1 MPTTELRRNIMKA
14 FRAGELGKKVKRGW
28 GKNAKDVILHPTIQR
43 VSVSLDHKQV
53 VFTVP
58 TGMNPKEVYEHDWL
72 FQQVFGEHI
81 ELSGTVKT
89 FALNVYNE
97 GISIFAYN
105 DEEAAAACKGM
116 VLPIYVGRSRTGPI
130 AYDMTEH
137 PHLLIA
143 GETGSGKSVEL
154 RSILATLIRLAGD
167 RLELYGGD
175 LKRSEFHLF
184 RGIANEI
191 VNDAPNLHRILLKLR
206 KEMQKRGSLLDREGL
221 ADVVDLPDNLRPNYI
236 VVAIDEVSLLQ
247 KHACMEII
255 EEISAIGRALGVFLI
270 LSMQRPDADVLD
282 GKLKNNLTVRM
293 AFRHADE
300 INSRITLGSGEA
312 AHIKQSQKGLMI
324 HKLDGL
330 RFVQAPHLDLK
341 QARVLLEPYKRVEDE
356 MSQEVAQGLD
366 DEDFELEVLP
376 F

>member
-1 MPTTELRRNIMKA
+1 M
-14 FRAGELGKKVKRGW
+14 
-28 GKNAKDVILHPTIQR
+28 
-43 VSVSLDHKQV
+43 
-53 VFTVP
+53 
-58 TGMNPKEVYEHDWL
+58 
-72 FQQVFGEHI
+72 
-81 ELSGTVKT
+81 
-89 FALNVYNE
+89 
-97 GISIFAYN
+97 
-105 DEEAAAACKGM
+105 
-116 VLPIYVGRSRTGPI
+116 
-130 AYDMTEH
+130 
-137 PHLLIA
+137 
-143 GETGSGKSVEL
+143 
-154 RSILATLIRLAGD
+154 
-167 RLELYGGD
+167 
-175 LKRSEFHLF
+175 
-184 RGIANEI
+184 
-191 VNDAPNLHRILLKLR
+191 
-206 KEMQKRGSLLDREGL
+206 
-221 ADVVDLPDNLRPNYI
+221 
-236 VVAIDEVSLLQ
+236 
-247 KHACMEII
+247 
-255 EEISAIGRALGVFLI
+255 FLI

>member
-1 MPTTELRRNIMKA
+1 MMFIGTSAVVAAKVAGIVASTYVAWTTYATMPTTELRRNIMKA

-167 RLELYGGD
+167 RLELYGEI
-175 LKRSEFHLF
+175 LNVRSFICF
-184 RGIANEI
+184 
-191 VNDAPNLHRILLKLR
+191 
-206 KEMQKRGSLLDREGL
+206 
-221 ADVVDLPDNLRPNYI
+221 
-236 VVAIDEVSLLQ
+236 EV
-247 KHACMEII
+247 
-255 EEISAIGRALGVFLI
+255 
-270 LSMQRPDADVLD
+270 
-282 GKLKNNLTVRM
+282 
-293 AFRHADE
+293 
-300 INSRITLGSGEA
+300 
-312 AHIKQSQKGLMI
+312 
-324 HKLDGL
+324 
-330 RFVQAPHLDLK
+330 
-341 QARVLLEPYKRVEDE
+341 
-356 MSQEVAQGLD
+356 
-366 DEDFELEVLP
+366 
-376 F
+376 